1 MRILFMGTPEFAL
14 PSLEALRESSW
25 KVVGVVTQPD
35 RPRGR
40 GAQILP
46 SAVKES
52 AERNGLPLYQP
63 ERVRDAHFLEQIRR
77 IAPDV
82 IVGVAFGQILPKSL
96 LAIPKRGCINLHASL
111 LPKYRGAA
119 PIQWALIKGERET
132 GITTIFMNEAMDEGD
147 ILLQESVSIQEN
159 ETARELAQR
168 LAGKGARLLIRT
180 LEALEG
186 GHLIPQPQDHQKASY
201 APSLKKED
209 GEIHWQQTAE
219 QIQNLIRGTEPWPGA
234 YTFWGS
240 ERLRIWRA
248 HAHKRD
254 FHPGTPGLVFSA
266 SPESLEVVTGQGIL
280 KIEELQPANKKRMS
294 VREFLAGHPVNEGM
308 VLGIPDQR
316 R

>member
-1 MRILFMGTPEFAL
+1 MGTPEFAL
-14 PSLEALRESSW
+14 ASLEALRESPW

-40 GAQILP
+40 GGQILP

-52 AERNGLPLYQP
+52 AGRNSLPLYQP
-63 ERVRDAHFLEQIRR
+63 ERVRDTDFLEEIRR

-82 IVGVAFGQILPKSL
+82 IVVVAFGQILPKSL

-132 GITTIFMNEAMDEGD
+132 GITTILMNEAMDEGD
-147 ILLQESVSIQEN
+147 ILLQESVGIQEN
-159 ETARELAQR
+159 ETAGELTRR
-168 LAGKGARLLIRT
+168 LARKGARLLTKT
-180 LEALEG
+180 LEALES
-186 GHLIPQPQDHQKASY
+186 GHLTPQPQDHQEASY

-219 QIQNLIRGTEPWPGA
+219 QIRNLIRGTEPWPGA
-234 YTFWGS
+234 YTFLGS

-248 HAHKRD
+248 RVQKRD
-254 FHPGTPGLVFSA
+254 FHPGTPGLILSP
-266 SPESLEVVTGQGIL
+266 SPEGLEVVTGQGIL

-294 VREFLAGHPVNEGM
+294 VKEFLPGHPVKEGM
-308 VLGIPDQR
+308 VLGVPDKKGSPES
-316 R
+316 